1 MGRVAARIIQ
11 MLQGSIDRCK
21 IYDDQLI
28 DKYFKIKNMIIK
40 LINQKN
46 KINLEEITLLI
57 IDYSKNKLNGEI
69 EKFKKLIIAME
80 NGELYKLE
88 EVYHPRPKKLI
99 NDQRKI
105 STDKVKVSSLGKTDK
120 TPHKDQHK
128 N

>member
-1 MGRVAARIIQ
+1 
-11 MLQGSIDRCK
+11 
-21 IYDDQLI
+21 
-28 DKYFKIKNMIIK
+28 MIIK

-120 TPHKDQHK
+120 TPHKD
-128 N
+128 